1 MGLSTALLA
10 AALLLPAA
18 LQASGE
24 PTRQDIGR
32 ALGLEWF
39 DDSCADPASA
49 DGCPVI
55 NIYRVVVRNAR
66 YKAASRAERAP
77 IRGEFHRAMMCRFE
91 YATAAGDAKPKRWRD
106 IEKMLFLVDGE
117 ALCRRGSKPEPC
129 SREWRTGP
137 SQR

>member
-10 AALLLPAA
+10 AALLLSAEP
-18 LQASGE
+18 QVSGE
-24 PTRQDIGR
+24 PTREDIGL

-66 YKAASRAERAP
+66 CRPANRAERSP
-77 IRGEFHRAMMCRFE
+77 IRGEFHRAVACRFE
-91 YATAAGDAKPKRWRD
+91 YATVAGNRKPERWRD
-106 IEKMLFLVDGE
+106 LETMLFLVDVE
-117 ALCRRGSKPEPC
+117 AYCPRGSKLEFC
-129 SREWRTGP
+129 SRQWRTGP